1 VSRRELD
8 AAGIADPALRASYA
22 RCEQLTREHGKTYYL
37 ATKLLPASRRPA
49 VYALYGLARYADEI
63 VDDLGDDRPIA
74 EKAAELASFAE
85 RFAQDLAAGTSVHPV
100 LQAVVHAVHEWEIDR
115 SLFPPFF
122 ASMTMDLSVDR
133 YGTWDDLLGY
143 VDGSAAVIGLQ
154 MLPVLG
160 IVGDPVLARSGAR
173 DLGIAFQ
180 LANFCRDVGEDLDR
194 GRVYLPEA
202 DLARFDL
209 TRADLERRVVD
220 DRVRGLLAFEIA
232 RVHVL
237 RTSAARGIA
246 VLDPVS
252 RPCIAA
258 ALELYCGIA
267 DEVAAIDYEV
277 FTHRATVPLRTRLQ
291 VANRAWTQRRAAERR
306 ASRWNAV
313 AGR

>member
-1 VSRRELD
+1 M
-8 AAGIADPALRASYA
+8 AAGITDRLLGASYA
-22 RCEQLTREHGKTYYL
+22 RCETLTREHGKTYYL
-37 ATKLLPASRRPA
+37 ATKLLPAARRPA

-63 VDDLGDDRPIA
+63 VDDLGDDRPTA
-74 EKAAELASFAE
+74 AKAASLARFAE
-85 RFAQDLAAGTSVHPV
+85 LFADDLARGASTHPV
-100 LQAVVHAVHEWEIDR
+100 LRAVVHAVRRWDVDP

-122 ASMTMDLSVDR
+122 ASMTMDLSVGG
-133 YGTWDDLLGY
+133 YATWEDLLGY

-154 MLPVLG
+154 MLPILG
-160 IVGDPVLARSGAR
+160 VVGDPALARSGAR

-202 DLARFDL
+202 DLARFGL
-209 TRADLERRVVD
+209 ARADLERRVVD

-232 RVHVL
+232 RVHAL
-237 RTSAARGIA
+237 RESAARGIA
-246 VLDPVS
+246 MLDPVS

-277 FTHRATVPLRTRLQ
+277 FSRRATVPLATRLQ
-291 VANRAWTQRRAAERR
+291 VARRAWARRRAAERR
-306 ASRWNAV
+306 AVHWRSLARPTSQGV
-313 AGR
+313 R